1 MDDLELL
8 FQDKI
13 QEKGLHWCCI
23 RDCPAD
29 LSLTTDRSCFEIRD
43 TGVGISP
50 EEQENLF
57 QEFYQAGSFFHRQFG
72 TGLGLH
78 IAKELSLAMYG
89 DLGLI
94 SKPGKGSCFSLHLPI
109 SLQHSLANPA

>member
-1 MDDLELL
+1 MQILTNLL
-8 FQDKI
+8 SNACKFTEEGFI
-13 QEKGLHWCCI
+13 HL
-23 RDCPAD
+23 RT
-29 LSLTTDRSCFEIRD
+29 SVTTLRGDEWICFEIRD
-43 TGVGISP
+43 TGIGISP

-78 IAKELSLAMYG
+78 IAKKLSLAMNG

-94 SKPGKGSCFSLHLPI
+94 SEPGKGSCFSLLLPI
-109 SLQHSLANPA
+109 SLQQALANPA